1 MQETSLPPDTGF
13 VVEWQLADD
22 AGTVIDLSAAESEVL
37 LPADAELHSSLG
49 LRPLT

>member
-22 AGTVIDLSAAESEVL
+22 AGTVIDLSTAETDVF
-37 LPADAELHSSLG
+37 LPDDATILVS
-49 LRPLT
+49 PFP